1 MAAWEDGRRTGKG
14 PGKFERWYLNARTR
28 LSEPLQQHGAP
39 IPLCSQ
45 KLGFLR
51 LTCRFCGA
59 SKRMARTATGDG
71 PPSARKARSWFA
83 VSCEASAVACL
94 TITGAGS
101 PPARLTMGGIAD
113 DYQAYSLASQ
123 ALVRMICSHA
133 LVCAG
138 DPCMQAAV
146 SDSYPHAEGLTQLC
160 ESTGCDVV
168 ELAASQRCPASV
180 AAAHTLT
187 ADPGFGSATLVFDCQ
202 ASAVGGAQAYRHET
216 LVDEQDATG
225 DLACGSGAQG
235 KLRPAPRACRRSH
248 SPRRQG
254 RRWRC

>member
-1 MAAWEDGRRTGKG
+1 MFSKAGVSQIDLPLLWCFEADGEDCDRGRAAIG
-14 PGKFERWYLNARTR
+14 PK
-28 LSEPLQQHGAP
+28 SP
-39 IPLCSQ
+39 
-45 KLGFLR
+45 FLVR
-51 LTCRFCGA
+51 GLLRG
-59 SKRMARTATGDG
+59 
-71 PPSARKARSWFA
+71 
-83 VSCEASAVACL
+83 VACL

-146 SDSYPHAEGLTQLC
+146 YDSYPHAEGLTQLC
-160 ESTGCDVV
+160 ERTGCDVV
-168 ELAASQRCPASV
+168 ELATSHRCPASV